1 MALLSYQTGSI
12 SAYLTGSPT
21 MILSRFARARAK
33 RSKLAT
39 HAFSELIDHLNEF
52 AS

>member
-1 MALLSYQTGSI
+1 MAATIGD
-12 SAYLTGSPT
+12 
-21 MILSRFARARAK
+21 RAK

-39 HAFSELIDHLNEF
+39 YAVTELIDHLNEF